1 MKRKELI
8 SILLST
14 ITAINLYGCT
24 LMKDEDSQVL
34 IDEYGNVTSLM
45 TIDGNE
51 YIKEGNEYMKVEPT
65 PEPTPVPT
73 PEPTPVPTPK
83 PTPEPDVIEDAEPL
97 YFEPGTR
104 NVSEFVQNKLPYRSN
119 SNSYVYDTYETFE
132 SPEGYELLTEYL
144 VAEWKN
150 SIEKVYFIRRVW
162 VNVETIKV
170 EGTHNVT
177 KDTYE
182 YETFGSVV
190 KDETLKLD

>member
-34 IDEYGNVTSLM
+34 VDKYGNVTSLM
-45 TIDGNE
+45 TIDGDE
-51 YIKEGNEYMKVEPT
+51 YVKEGNEYMKVEPT
-65 PEPTPVPT
+65 PKPTPDPT
-73 PEPTPVPTPK
+73 PD

-104 NVSEFVQNKLPYRSN
+104 NVSEFVKIIFPYKSN
-119 SNSYVYDTYETFE
+119 RKSYVYDTYGTFE
-132 SPEGYELLTEYL
+132 SPEGYELLAEYL
-144 VAEWKN
+144 VDEWKN
-150 SIEKVYFIRRVW
+150 SIEQVYFIRRVW